1 VRLNFNVDRFTF
13 NILIR
18 GFCVAGEIDEAFR
31 FLNDMR
37 NFGCYP
43 DIVTYN
49 TLIHGLC
56 RINEVDRGRELL
68 KEVGLGSEFGP
79 KLNGVSY
86 TIVISGYC

>member
-1 VRLNFNVDRFTF
+1 MLGCLVKCNRLDDAVCLFKEIVRLNFNVDRFTF

-18 GFCVAGEIDEAFR
+18 GFCVAGEIDEAF
-31 FLNDMR
+31 
-37 NFGCYP
+37 
-43 DIVTYN
+43 
-49 TLIHGLC
+49 